1 MKTEEMVKL
10 RESGVSVREIAE
22 MCGISKAAVY
32 DRLYRYVLKK
42 KLGRRS
48 KCFWVRDI
56 KFKAIREHFAA
67 NYKETP
73 HSFANKVGVA
83 SPTMKNFLLGKC
95 DSYFNVKQIKQMCDV
110 VGKPFEEVFCEGL
123 EKDGAAG

>member
-1 MKTEEMVKL
+1 MKTEEMIKM
-10 RESGVSVREIAE
+10 RESGVSVREIAD
-22 MCGISKAAVY
+22 MCGTSRAAVY
-32 DRLYRYVLKK
+32 DKFYRYEMKTK
-42 KLGRRS
+42 IGRRS
-48 KCFWVRDI
+48 KFFWVRDI

-95 DSYFNVKQIKQMCDV
+95 DSYFNIKQIKKMCDV
-110 VGKPFEEVFCEGL
+110 VGKPFEEVFCESF
-123 EKDGAAG
+123 EKGGAAG